1 MEASVSLPEVWFTD
15 PGLTTNGN
23 VFVDIRF
30 FNSFESPKS
39 IGTATLIRQPRIQFT
54 TKDVVA
60 ILPVGIAFH
69 NDLLMVPVQADVV
82 YSVATFS
89 MLCNVSDGLVLE
101 NNSIIIGSKWNYE
114 IRQQLSTDI
123 SIVAMLA
130 DPSDVTDNPVTP
142 EVLFTFGIRV
152 TPSAP
157 PSQRQHFSCTVM
169 YISHVLNEKVQLR
182 NMITPQPATI
192 IDYFDGNPFL
202 GEVQIEQSR
211 PVAIFPY
218 TQQSHLI
225 NTAYLTGIEVSVPVQ
240 VLAIYESGSI
250 RFSTPDNCTSLTDSV
265 SLSTLC
271 NRVILTGNETHGD
284 ESAAVFLQY
293 RGLETNVTFRV
304 WFPESPIQL
313 VSTPANLSA
322 VEGWMDQDLSTNGCV
337 QQYQR
342 GKLSALA
349 NFTYSESSP
358 RYEVN
363 IFSLIQT
370 QVVSSNDSVVRISD
384 DGMLVGLQP
393 GECQIS
399 AGSNILPLSVH
410 VLVSSVQV
418 ESLNALLTTGVSLN
432 LPSDAYE
439 VLSTVTASA
448 FLLQDFNIDGAKI
461 SVIPGVVFSDGTQY
475 LLTDDVIISSLNQTV
490 LSVEGST
497 DVTVL
502 GSGIAVVQVS
512 WFPECSPSSLAS
524 TNVTVTVD
532 LPDPS
537 HIQISLNTT
546 RITPF
551 NGLAR
556 HAGVATKAS
565 LQAFLVYPDDTRVD
579 FSTDRRLQLDLTQA
593 NDLITTSVSNDAVI
607 IMSSGG
613 VGIATVIVSVTG
625 HTVTTQFN
633 ISVVDYS
640 YLFMYAT
647 PYPPYN
653 GSDTIRVNQLHQIAN
668 TGIYQQAL
676 LQMLMILTDNSTTEI
691 TNSVYSFYE
700 SNNVSVSVTGNRVTG
715 RLPGR
720 ATITGFFINSHLSTV
735 IELAVTNTP
744 IVITQFIEFTLGTD
758 TLSGTKDTH
767 RVQLQVSAMFNDS
780 TIHNEL
786 LSNNRALYP
795 GLLAFTSS
803 VPSSAS
809 VSNFTGV
816 VTLLDNYHD
825 FVTITVQTALSTA
838 METFTFACNLVAAE
852 VGDIDL
858 GYQTGIP
865 VPPQIIGNS
874 FNLPIYVN
882 TGGQRLRTFDLIIF
896 IDLSILEFQSAAP
909 GSDFMP
915 TFSTTVNQDSNTL
928 TIMGMGVCGSV
939 CDTKPLIHI
948 ANLNFTSVNTSLV
961 EISGMIFSLTNE
973 GGNPISSSRS
983 FIAGEVSI
991 SIIEEGM
998 RRRRTIFNNNPN
1010 IRRNRRQTDCQT
1022 LSICNCPLA
1031 GDLNEDC
1038 ILDISDAQFLLTYL
1052 AEETYNFQLSSLNLT
1067 SSQTSELDI
1076 DKNGVVDLSDAYVLE
1091 RVSLN
1096 LLHLLTNVT
1105 ISPVQLSMDCTLMV
1119 SASFLSRD
1127 STNNG
1132 LLVFF
1137 DFSVPFDRNF
1147 TTQQQFD
1154 DSIFEQGQHIT
1165 SGKSRA
1171 LQGGVVMGEYVNP
1184 GQYITRIRTDLIL
1197 SNITLNVL
1205 QVNENTERQSSLSPS
1220 RVQPMFGFPD
1230 PPFEYPL
1237 SFEYD
1242 LPFSSG
1248 IVNIPV
1254 INGFNPF
1261 MTFDNLLSTAACI
1274 NRSGIIPP
1282 PVFDSVNYNASVK
1295 ENQETGTHIVTVVAA
1310 TETFYSIEYAIVSG
1324 SDLQYFSIDRIT
1336 GNITTNSSLDAESS
1350 VTEFTLTVTASL
1362 QGTQPAISSNAS
1374 VFIRVTDINE
1384 TPVIS
1389 PIGDVRINITAP
1401 VNSTIVELMVTDPDT
1416 SDATFSTLAI
1426 TDTTPPTS
1434 VFTIVGNSVV
1444 INEPL
1449 ATGPT
1454 VNYTLNVTVTDVL
1467 NSSLI
1472 STIAFTVT
1480 VVNISP
1486 PLFDMQVYS
1495 INVSESTEV
1504 GTNLTTLTII
1514 APLGSAIVYS
1524 IQNFSSQFGIDER
1537 SNQLIL
1543 LQNFSFEELNY
1554 YRFAIEATVTI
1565 SGENY
1570 TATTTIEV
1578 TVYSDIDNETVEFT
1592 MDTYDVDISEG
1603 SDNGTFVLQVMAT
1616 VGNSSSTMIAYSIVN
1631 SNSVPFNINTTTGE
1645 IVVEG
1650 VLDYESVRSY
1660 SFLVM
1665 AIGPDGTIDI
1675 ASVIINITNIN
1686 DNLPSI
1692 CLSINSYIL
1701 LLNTPQDSVI
1711 ARVESSD
1718 ADGIEGLRYVLMD
1731 NLIASINGTT
1741 GVITTNSLTE
1751 NLAGR
1756 VYTLV
1761 VVVTD
1766 GKFND
1771 TTSLSVLLLNPTYS
1785 LMIPEFI
1792 NQSILML
1799 ADRTVDNIVYSSSQL
1814 PEEFVFNSTTG
1825 TLYQIGILVNPSYQ
1839 LIINVTSPTQVEQV
1853 TVNITVIRNNT
1864 APTFSSGIYH
1874 TSLPVNAPIGTT
1886 VIQVNASD
1894 VDLDDQLT
1902 YSIQSN
1908 YSFIISIDPL
1918 TGIVTTMQCLP
1929 SSIEGSV
1936 LTISVM
1942 VTDGELNA
1950 MALLNISITPSVN
1963 NTACNT
1969 FNFTSEVD
1977 IEYSINGG
1985 GFLVNTDQRLTRLTY
2000 SQLFS
2005 FLTEQTGTLIASVG
2019 NKQDNIIYQPQRL
2032 MAETVTAILLN
2043 DVVYYDNAMIKVAL
2057 QVRDVR
2063 YSSNVLSTTVQIQ
2076 GTHPNN
2082 ETINKSCTVDSQ
2094 TGSCIAEASLPD
2106 HWFNTAA
2113 NISVEYSIVGNSN
2126 TMQYLGL
2133 VQVTPRVN
2141 YTVNHTVALIAPARP
2156 LYRGEQFMIPIVAHA
2171 GFAVRSYQLVMT
2183 IPTGF
2188 MMNDIMVDTLRWSLD
2203 ESSVSNQ
2210 DGSVTISFL
2219 ATLLLSVA
2227 ETVTTDMIT
2236 GPTDLAEVRLTIQNN
2251 AVENTEYRINCTVI
2265 ELANIFEN
2273 VLVNDAPP
2281 VALWVTRHGTEMQT
2295 STLYVA
2301 SDSVM
2306 GLFAYSSQ
2314 SELVYLNNAMQ
2325 YDVRLLTARAIG
2337 GLRDITTTSCTSS
2350 NEGIVNVTS
2359 DCRSVFLTATQTEPQ
2374 YLVNITLSSNGY
2386 EVILPFKIWF
2396 PLNYSLLVSD
2406 NMLSPINGWF
2416 NPAENCAPVYQQSR
2430 VRVECVFT
2438 DGERSSEAVDITRH
2452 ITSNLQVQNTS
2463 VAMYQNGY
2471 VTGITP
2477 GVTMLVL
2484 QNNGQILASSNIMVV
2499 PDPVDIML
2507 LDTTAVASVFLTSTS
2522 RSVPPYETHS
2532 IQVSLQDVLEY
2543 EGAEAYIA
2551 VTALLSDSTRFSLNN
2566 VPGLVISSL
2575 NTDVVVTGST
2585 PSVVQAGRNSRS
2597 GELLEVNITSQNC
2610 STAASVFF
2618 SQTAFINVSLPRPIR
2633 VSITPSTAQLTKSS
2647 DAATLIGIR
2656 TEVILRVEVTFESGR
2671 TQDMTGDDRTI
2682 YNLSSGL
2689 NITLDGNIAR
2699 VRANQDS
2706 TSGDHFITVSFSH
2719 VNLSASASIQIVQAL
2734 DIELE
2739 AHPFPRYPNSNQ
2751 YETTVLY
2758 PIANTGLWEQAV
2770 VSATLLLSDSI
2781 RRDISTNTRLTLP
2794 FSSQSS
2800 SVIADIVTITLNQV
2814 LNITSV
2820 SAAGFVEIMGAFGNV
2835 NSSRSLRVNV
2845 STVPVMVNSIDNVYL
2860 LSGRTYVTGVR
2871 DIGSDQVI
2879 VSVTLND
2886 TTRYI
2891 DLFRS
2896 GVRDLPQLFQ
2906 FATSNSS
2913 VLSVN
2918 ESTGSLTLHAN
2929 SRISQTI
2936 TVTARFSGE
2945 SNSDLRVPCNL
2956 EPAIGDVD
2964 LGSRT
2969 GLPLNPLTVGSIV
2982 DIPVYIN
2989 AGSVGVA
2996 SLDID
3001 VMYPATILRAQN
3013 VTLSPLTSTNPFI
3026 GSTNDPPGV
3035 VALGGTLDQNMAR
3048 GIMLIATLH
3057 FEVIGQAGSTV
3068 EFTGSINEFHN
3079 IDGTLIGEGGRFIA
3093 GNIEA
3098 DIVSSKR
3105 RRTIRNSIPAPPV
3118 VMPRRRN
3125 RRATPCDDPPC
3136 SSCPDNRDVGDTN
3149 FDCILN
3155 VQDVTFT
3162 RVYITEAPLGFT
3174 GSLAYLLQDVTD
3186 DQRTVLDS
3194 DRNGVINI
3202 DDAFYLLRVV
3212 FGLIRFVG
3220 NHTIISEPPDC
3231 RLQINFILYS
3241 EGRTVTDGSDA
3252 SKTTLGVLVANTNAN
3267 FQQAFDNDALIDGQ
3281 RLSLS
3286 TSSGLIG
3293 GVVIANF
3300 TGNGVYTVTF
3310 SHDIAQYN
3318 NIGISLVQ
3326 LTTDDFGMTNLAR
3339 QIFLRG
3345 RPLSPYA
3352 YPGRLDVE
3360 VDTFDIPLLA
3370 SSGYNPLLLVNSL
3383 GECIVSTSVTPTPT
3397 TTLISSSSITSIV
3410 TTTATILT
3418 SSVTPGNTTTIISS
3432 SLTTTSLTTMVS
3444 LSSVS
3449 TVTISTTLASV
3460 SSSSPIVGTSSAVLP
3475 STTSSSSASLVS
3487 TITSNSSL
3495 FLTPSSTTAF
3505 SASSVSTSSIVIT
3518 PSPTITLS
3526 LTTATS
3532 SVMTSA
3538 SSTTVQVDSS
3548 TLTLSIGETSSS
3560 GVLTSTTTIQ
3570 TVSTMIPTTTPIVT
3584 PSVSVEFPSIT
3595 PSVVVQGM
3603 DMKLLDQVMGNVSSG
3618 FTQDYGL
3625 LVAQSQDVMASL
3637 AGYQSQATVQEDRK
3651 PATRFKAS
3659 VLHQDDR
3666 VWRDG
3671 NIVSVVFQVHD
3682 DDWNTRVL
3690 SDTMID
3696 LLVTLENDGSTMM
3709 YNCRPD
3715 ENSGVCMINVIFPSE
3730 WFDVSSIQ
3738 QARLA
3743 YSILDPTLIAT
3754 LSLQPYVTV
3763 SSSLNQVV
3771 VELPSR
3777 SIYSGQIFTAT
3788 VYAYTSFSVN
3798 GFTLIFETSSNINIL
3813 SVSIDSSVWSYND
3826 ASSNQQY
3833 SIAAFS
3839 NDPEGSP
3846 LNTNR
3851 TLLLTLN
3858 LQASQQSSNSFI
3870 NGTVESLTTTRG
3882 AVILNNQNST
3892 SGPIIMWT
3900 RNTPST
3906 IGIVDIVEERPLA
3919 LFAVTTTSQIVNTFV
3934 LNGVSKTAGIS
3945 LLAGYS
3951 TGQLREVTNGLTC
3964 TSNNVSVISIDSQ
3977 CSTVSAGNQ
3986 GAAYANVTITHM
3998 NVFVDVTFK
4007 IWFPQNPMQILLSDS
4022 TLNQVESGNCNM
4034 YQKATIN
4041 VLANFVSGDNTVHR
4055 VVVTDYVSSSIISM
4069 QPSIANVSSTV
4080 VTGVAP
4086 GETSICVERN
4096 GITWGCTNV
4105 SVSLELT
4112 TVYDLAAIFVNNITI
4127 LEDPQVNRLSI
4138 SVGYLL
4144 EIDGDRAGVAAAVR
4158 YTDGTIFVLDDA
4170 EISLQSLNT
4179 ALLEMEGT
4187 NIISRNTGEAQLNIT
4202 WLPSGCTT
4210 AVHSLFNISL
4220 SLQSPT
4226 SIMVTSPSSRS
4237 VEITPSSDAARHVGV
4252 RTVQEITVELL
4263 YNNGRTQDITTDNTT
4278 SYTGN
4283 DILVVSR
4290 SINGVSV
4297 TVNDGVAVSG
4307 VLTVSYMPLTPQV
4320 IFFTIV
4326 RAERLVISAH
4336 HYPPYS
4342 GSYSDSITMLR
4353 LISGT
4358 GVQQMAALRLVL
4370 ELSNNNNIIVTTN
4383 ILTTF
4388 RLVSSTSPTLI
4399 GNATIGQE
4407 NDDVV
4412 FRISSSEVGN
4422 IVIQGMFTTSIA
4434 NVTKTIEL
4442 TSRQTFVTSLTVNAL
4457 AAGTL
4462 RGQYGINSAPLTVNV
4477 LFDDGSRIS
4486 DLVPS
4491 GLPGLLNFTA
4501 LDGAVFAVNELGVL
4515 SPLANTHT
4523 PVTVLVNTITED
4535 ISVPYQFFVN
4545 LDPSEGDIDL
4555 GNLNG
4560 APITVSSTSSLQVL
4574 VYVNTGGRDLGAVQV
4589 NVQFDPALLQAT
4601 DVSEGI
4607 SWQRGISDYN
4617 SDNVVG
4623 SVDFGGAIMA
4633 TGVSGTRIHIFTLNF
4648 VVTRPLASS
4657 VVTNLIATIDTITEL
4672 SIDTNTIGKA
4682 TPRFSRAGNV
4692 SFIISPVVS
4701 RRSIHNRKAIVNR
4714 VIPHKV
4720 SKKQVVPCIGNGCPA
4735 SAPGDTNGDGMFDIR
4750 DVSYALIYIV
4760 EASLGF
4766 SSERGMQINSSITML
4781 QRRSLDADLNTIVD
4795 IADAVFL
4802 LKAVF
4807 RLVYLIQDP
4816 MINPANL
4823 STNCLVEIS
4832 ASLTTGTSIPVDD
4845 VVVYFDIGL
4854 LDIDAHSNFTE
4865 SPLSDGTVVT
4875 YDKGDGHFGGIIMA
4889 QRISTSQFVVRIN
4902 SSLVDNVI
4910 GVSILQVTF
4919 DALNMSRTSR
4929 TAQLFGAMTFPLTY
4943 PYPLDYTINIR
4954 GYNFTVF
4961 TSHGYNPLISSEI
4974 GTDICIITGPNIST
4988 AAIVSIT
4995 EVTLSDR
5002 EYAVIAVS
5010 LILFVLGILL
5020 LLIAI
5025 RCTCQA
5031 KREKQDSGMMAND
5044 FTQEDYYVVR
5054 YSNIHL
5060 IELWVVII
5068 IFL

>member
-1 MEASVSLPEVWFTD
+1 MEASLSLPEEWFTD

-23 VFVDIRF
+23 VSVDIRF
-30 FNSFESPKS
+30 NNSFESPKS
-39 IGTATLIRQPRIQFT
+39 IGIATLIRRPRIQFT
-54 TKDVVA
+54 TKDVIA

-142 EVLFTFGIRV
+142 ELPELPEVLFTFGIRV
-152 TPSAP
+152 TQSAP

-182 NMITPQPATI
+182 NMTTPQPATI

-265 SLSTLC
+265 SLSTQC

-322 VEGWMDQDLSTNGCV
+322 VEGWMDQDLSTNSCV

-370 QVVSSNDSVVRISD
+370 QVVSSNNSVVSISD

-439 VLSTVTASA
+439 VLSTVTVSA

-565 LQAFLVYPDDTRVD
+565 LQAFLVYPDDTRID

-640 YLFMYAT
+640 YLFMYGT

-691 TNSVYSFYE
+691 TVLSFYE
-700 SNNVSVSVTGNRVTG
+700 SKNVSVSISGNRVTG

-720 ATITGFFINSHLSTV
+720 ATITGFFGNLSTI
-735 IELAVTNTP
+735 IELAVTDTP
-744 IVITQFIEFTLGTD
+744 VVITQFIEFTLGTD

-795 GLLAFTSS
+795 GLLGFTSS
-803 VPSSAS
+803 VPSSAL
-809 VSNFTGV
+809 VSEFTGV
-816 VTLLDNYHD
+816 VTLRDNYHG

-882 TGGQRLRTFDLIIF
+882 TGGQRLRTFDLSMF
-896 IDLSILEFQSAAP
+896 IDLSILEFQLVTP
-909 GSDFMP
+909 GTDFVP
-915 TFSTTVNQDSNTL
+915 TFSTTQDSNTL

-939 CDTKPLIHI
+939 CDTQQLIHI
-948 ANLNFTSVNTSLV
+948 ADLNFTAVNASLV
-961 EISGMIFSLTNE
+961 EISGMIVSLTSD
-973 GGNPISSSRS
+973 GGNPISSSSRS
-983 FIAGEVSI
+983 FIAGELSI

-998 RRRRTIFNNNPN
+998 RRRRTTFNSNPN
-1010 IRRNRRQTDCQT
+1010 LHRNRRQTDCQT
-1022 LSICNCPLA
+1022 LSNCNCPLA

-1038 ILDISDAQFLLTYL
+1038 ILDVSDAQFLLTYL

-1067 SSQTSELDI
+1067 SSQISELDI

-1127 STNNG
+1127 STNNS

-1147 TTQQQFD
+1147 TTQQFD

-1254 INGFNPF
+1254 TNGFNPF
-1261 MTFDNLLSTAACI
+1261 MTFDNLLSTAACM
-1274 NRSGIIPP
+1274 NRSAP
-1282 PVFDSVNYNASVK
+1282 PVFDSVNYNASVN
-1295 ENQETGTHIVTVVAA
+1295 ENQETGTHVVTVVAT
-1310 TETFYSIEYAIVSG
+1310 TETFYSIQYAIVSG
-1324 SDLQYFSIDRIT
+1324 NDLQYFSIDRVT

-1350 VTEFTLTVTASL
+1350 VTEFILTVTASL
-1362 QGTQPAISSNAS
+1362 QGTQPAISSNSS
-1374 VFIRVTDINE
+1374 VLIRVTNINE
-1384 TPVIS
+1384 APVIS
-1389 PIGDVRINITAP
+1389 PIGDVRINVTTP

-1416 SDATFSTLAI
+1416 SDATFSTLVI
-1426 TDTTPPTS
+1426 TDTAPPTS
-1434 VFTIVGNSVV
+1434 VFAIVGSSVV
-1444 INEPL
+1444 VNEPL

-1472 STIAFTVT
+1472 SMIAFTIT

-1495 INVSESTEV
+1495 TNISESTEV
-1504 GTNLTTLTII
+1504 GTNLTTLTIT

-1543 LQNFSFEELNY
+1543 LQNFSFEEQNY
-1554 YRFAIEATVTI
+1554 YRFEIEATVTI

-1570 TATTTIEV
+1570 PANTTIEV
-1578 TVYSDIDNETVEFT
+1578 TVYPDIDNETVEFT
-1592 MDTYDVDISEG
+1592 MDTYNADIPEG

-1616 VGNSSSTMIAYSIVN
+1616 VGNGSSTMIAYSIVN
-1631 SNSVPFNINTTTGE
+1631 SSSVPFNINETTGE
-1645 IVVEG
+1645 IMVEG
-1650 VLDYESVRSY
+1650 VLDYESVQSY

-1665 AIGPDGTIDI
+1665 AIGPDSTIDI

-1692 CLSINSYIL
+1692 RLSVNSYIL
-1701 LLNTPQDSVI
+1701 RLNTPQDSII
-1711 ARVESSD
+1711 ATVESSD
-1718 ADGIEGLRYVLMD
+1718 ADGVEGLQYTLMD
-1731 NLIASINGTT
+1731 NLIATINGTT
-1741 GVITTNSLTE
+1741 GVITSNSLTE
-1751 NLAGR
+1751 SLAGR

-1785 LMIPEFI
+1785 LMIPESQFI

-1799 ADRTVDNIVYSSSQL
+1799 ADRIIDNIVYSSSQL
-1814 PEEFVFNSTTG
+1814 SEEFVLNATTG
-1825 TLYQIGILVNPSYQ
+1825 TLYQIGTLVNLSYQ

-1864 APTFSSGIYH
+1864 APTFSSGIYQ

-1918 TGIVTTMQCLP
+1918 TGIVTTTQCLP

-1950 MALLNISITPSVN
+1950 TALLNINITPSVN

-2005 FLTEQTGTLIASVG
+2005 FLTEQTGTLTATVG
-2019 NKQDNIIYQPQRL
+2019 NKQDSITYQPQRL

-2043 DVVYYDNAMIKVAL
+2043 DVVYYDNAMIRVAL

-2076 GTHPNN
+2076 VTHPNN
-2082 ETINKSCTVDSQ
+2082 EAINEFCTVNSQ
-2094 TGSCIAEASLPD
+2094 TGSCIAQASLPD
-2106 HWFNTAA
+2106 HWFSTAA

-2141 YTVNHTVALIAPARP
+2141 YTVNYTVTLIAPARP

-2188 MMNDIMVDTLRWSLD
+2188 MIDDIMVDTSRWSLD

-2251 AVENTEYRINCTVI
+2251 AVENTEYRINCAVI

-2295 STLYVA
+2295 GTLYVA

-2325 YDVRLLTARAIG
+2325 YDVRLLTARAMR

-2406 NMLSPINGWF
+2406 NMLSPINGSF

-2499 PDPVDIML
+2499 SDPVDIML
-2507 LDTTAVASVFLTSTS
+2507 LDITVVASVLLTSPS
-2522 RSVPPYETHS
+2522 SSVPPYETHF

-2551 VTALLSDSTRFSLNN
+2551 VTALLSDSTRFPLNN
-2566 VPGLVISSL
+2566 VPGLLISSL

-2585 PSVVQAGRNSRS
+2585 PSVVQAGRNSGS
-2597 GELLEVNITSQNC
+2597 KELLEVNVTSQNC
-2610 STAASVFF
+2610 SSVASVY
-2618 SQTAFINVSLPRPIR
+2618 SQTAFINVSLPRPIS
-2633 VSITPSTAQLTKSS
+2633 VSITPSTAQLTKPL
-2647 DAATLIGIR
+2647 DAATLIGIH
-2656 TEVILRVEVTFESGR
+2656 TEVILRVEVTLESGR
-2671 TQDMTGDDRTI
+2671 TQDMTGDDRTM

-2689 NITLDGNIAR
+2689 NITLDGNTAR
-2699 VRANQDS
+2699 IRANQDS
-2706 TSGDHFITVSFSH
+2706 TSGDHIITVSFSH
-2719 VNLSASASIQIVQAL
+2719 VNLSANASIQIVQAL

-2758 PIANTGLWEQAV
+2758 SIANTGLWEQAV
-2770 VSATLLLSDSI
+2770 VSATLLLSDSTQ
-2781 RRDISTNTRLTLP
+2781 RDISTNTHLTLS

-2814 LNITSV
+2814 LNTTSV
-2820 SAAGFVEIMGAFGNV
+2820 SAAGFVEIMGTFGNV

-2886 TTRYI
+2886 TTRYV

-2896 GVRDLPQLFQ
+2896 GVRELPQLLQ
-2906 FATSNSS
+2906 FATNNSS

-2929 SRISQTI
+2929 SRILQTI

-2945 SNSDLRVPCNL
+2945 SNSNLQVACNL

-2964 LGSRT
+2964 LGSQT
-2969 GLPLNPLTVGSIV
+2969 GLPLNPLTVGSTV
-2982 DIPVYIN
+2982 DIPVHIN

-3013 VTLSPLTSTNPFI
+3013 VTLSSLTSTNPFI

-3035 VALGGTLDQNMAR
+3035 VALGGTLDQNTAR
-3048 GIMLIATLH
+3048 RIILIATLH
-3057 FEVIGQAGSTV
+3057 FEVIGQADNTV
-3068 EFTGSINEFHN
+3068 EFTGNINQFHN
-3079 IDGTLIGEGGRFIA
+3079 IDGALIGEGGSFVA

-3194 DRNGVINI
+3194 DHNGVINI

-3252 SKTTLGVLVANTNAN
+3252 SKTTLGVLVANTNAS
-3267 FQQAFDNDALIDGQ
+3267 FQQAFDNDALTDGQ

-3293 GVVIANF
+3293 GVVMANF
-3300 TGNGVYTVTF
+3300 TGNGVYTVIF
-3310 SHDIAQYN
+3310 SRDIAQYD

-3618 FTQDYGL
+3618 FTQGYGL

-3696 LLVTLENDGSTMM
+3696 MLVTLENDGSTMM

-3846 LNTNR
+3846 LNINR

-3882 AVILNNQNST
+3882 AVVLNNQNST

-3900 RNTPST
+3900 RNIPST

-4022 TLNQVESGNCNM
+4022 ILNQVENGNCNM

-4041 VLANFVSGDNTVHR
+4041 VLTNFVSGDNTVHR

-4069 QPSIANVSSTV
+4069 QPSIANVSSIV
-4080 VTGVAP
+4080 VTGVVP

-4105 SVSLELT
+4105 SVSSELT

-4138 SVGYLL
+4138 SVEYLL

-4158 YTDGTIFVLDDA
+4158 YIDGTIFVLDDA

-4179 ALLEMEGT
+4179 ALLETEGA

-4202 WLPSGCTT
+4202 WLPPGCTT

-4263 YNNGRTQDITTDNTT
+4263 YNNGRTQVVTTDNRT
-4278 SYTGN
+4278 SYMTDI
-4283 DILVVSR
+4283 DILVVNR

-4307 VLTVSYMPLTPQV
+4307 VLRVSYMPLTPLV

-4358 GVQQMAALRLVL
+4358 GVRQMAALRLIL
-4370 ELSNNNNIIVTTN
+4370 ELSNNDNMIVTTN

-4388 RLVSSTSPTLI
+4388 RRVSSTSPTLL
-4399 GNATIGQE
+4399 GNITISQV
-4407 NDDVV
+4407 NDDIVL
-4412 FRISSSEVGN
+4412 RISSSEVGN
-4422 IVIQGMFTTSIA
+4422 IVIEGMFTTSIA

-4442 TSRQTFVTSLTVNAL
+4442 TSLQTFVTSLTVNAL
-4457 AAGTL
+4457 PAGTL
-4462 RGQYGINSAPLTVNV
+4462 RGQYGANSAPLTVNV

-4501 LDGAVFAVNELGVL
+4501 VDGAVFTVNEFGVL
-4515 SPLANTHT
+4515 SPLANTHA

-4545 LDPSEGDIDL
+4545 LEPSEGDIDL
-4555 GNLNG
+4555 GSLNG
-4560 APITVSSTSSLQVL
+4560 APITVSSTSPLQVP

-4601 DVSEGI
+4601 DVSEGTG
-4607 SWQRGISDYN
+4607 WQRGISDYN
-4617 SDNVVG
+4617 IDNVVG
-4623 SVDFGGAIMA
+4623 LVDFGGAIMA

-4672 SIDTNTIGKA
+4672 SIDTNNIGEA

-4692 SFIISPVVS
+4692 SFIISPVAS
-4701 RRSIHNRKAIVNR
+4701 KRSIHNRKATVNR

-4766 SSERGMQINSSITML
+4766 SSERGTQINSSITIL
-4781 QRRSLDADLNTIVD
+4781 QQTSLDADLNTIVD

-4816 MINPANL
+4816 MINLANL

-4832 ASLTTGTSIPVDD
+4832 ATLTTGTSIPVDD

-4865 SPLSDGTVVT
+4865 SPLLDGTVVT

-5054 YSNIHL
+5054 YR
-5060 IELWVVII
+5060 VI
-5068 IFL
+5068 FTL